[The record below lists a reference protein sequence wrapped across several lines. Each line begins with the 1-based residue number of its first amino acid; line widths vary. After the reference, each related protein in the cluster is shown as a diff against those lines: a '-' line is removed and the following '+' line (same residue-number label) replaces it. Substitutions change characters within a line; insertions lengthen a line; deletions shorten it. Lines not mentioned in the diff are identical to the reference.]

1 MTCGRVMHWRSLLVS
16 AVLALGLDAPGY
28 SEQTVYDLCIE
39 QSPARAGKVTPDSG
53 LHRFCADS
61 LVTLSAEPQP
71 GYQFAYWLGDVTDPS
86 VKETTVHVNSAKVI
100 IAVFRP
106 AEEDPFERKP
116 SGGGGG
122 GMLWPTICDLSS
134 PAFTSPSGGGTSDIT
149 VVTIPTPEPTSLLLL
164 TLGALTLRR
173 RLRCLTRSTAGVPAT
188 A

>member
-1 MTCGRVMHWRSLLVS
+1 MHWRSLLVS

-39 QSPARAGKVTPDSG
+39 QSPAKAGKVTPDSG
-53 LHRFCADS
+53 LHRFSADS
-61 LVTLSAEPQP
+61 LVTLSAEPRP

-122 GMLWPTICDLSS
+122 GLLWPTICDLST
-134 PAFTSPSGGGTSDIT
+134 PAFTSPSGGSSGSTDVSI
-149 VVTIPTPEPTSLLLL
+149 TIPTPEPTTFLLL

-173 RLRCLTRSTAGVPAT
+173 RLRCPGRRAGSVPAT
-188 A
+188 P